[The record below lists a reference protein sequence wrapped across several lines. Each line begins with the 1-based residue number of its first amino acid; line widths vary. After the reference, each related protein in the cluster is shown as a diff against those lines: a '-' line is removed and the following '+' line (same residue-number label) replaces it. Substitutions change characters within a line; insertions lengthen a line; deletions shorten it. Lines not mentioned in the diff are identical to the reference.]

1 MKRVQRPRRVSALLV
16 LRQFLSMVLMLGGS
30 GGLLLFLQC
39 LLTEID
45 LLSLLSEAIADL
57 IRGLQQLAEALVGFG
72 SLVLIASLVVL
83 IAVLLLGGSLRALR
97 LARWIVRADSPVKT
111 PDRKP
116 RLRPR
121 KRPNDR
127 WIFGI

>member
-1 MKRVQRPRRVSALLV
+1 MKRVQRTRRVSALLV

-30 GGLLLFLQC
+30 GGLLLFLQW

-97 LARWIVRADSPVKT
+97 LVRLALGS
-111 PDRKP
+111 RSQLRRRQGRR
-116 RLRPR
+116 RLGPRPR
-121 KRPNDR
+121 
-127 WIFGI
+127 

>member
-16 LRQFLSMVLMLGGS
+16 LRQCLSMVLMLGGS
-30 GGLLLFLQC
+30 GGLLLFLQW

-57 IRGLQQLAEALVGFG
+57 IRALQQLAEALVGFG

-97 LARWIVRADSPVKT
+97 LARLALGSRSM
-111 PDRKP
+111 P
-116 RLRPR
+116 RRRQGRRRLGPRPR
-121 KRPNDR
+121 
-127 WIFGI
+127 

>member
-30 GGLLLFLQC
+30 GGLLLFLQR

-97 LARWIVRADSPVKT
+97 LVRLALGS
-111 PDRKP
+111 RSQLRRRQGRR
-116 RLRPR
+116 RLGPRPR
-121 KRPNDR
+121 
-127 WIFGI
+127 

>member
-1 MKRVQRPRRVSALLV
+1 MKRVLRSRRVSALLV
-16 LRQFLSMVLMLGGS
+16 LRQLLSMVLMLGGS
-30 GGLLLFLQC
+30 GGLLLFLQR

-57 IRGLQQLAEALVGFG
+57 ISGLQQLAEALVGFG

-97 LARWIVRADSPVKT
+97 LLRLALGSRSQ
-111 PDRKP
+111 P
-116 RLRPR
+116 RRRQGRRRLGPRPR
-121 KRPNDR
+121 
-127 WIFGI
+127 

>member
-1 MKRVQRPRRVSALLV
+1 
-16 LRQFLSMVLMLGGS
+16 MVLMLGGS
-30 GGLLLFLQC
+30 GGLLLFLQR

-97 LARWIVRADSPVKT
+97 LVRLALGRDPSRDGVRAGVDWGQDRADNSTIRPARSVGHRCC
-111 PDRKP
+111 PD
-116 RLRPR
+116 
-121 KRPNDR
+121 
-127 WIFGI
+127 G

>member
-16 LRQFLSMVLMLGGS
+16 LRQFLSMVLMLGCS
-30 GGLLLFLQC
+30 GGLLLFLQW

-97 LARWIVRADSPVKT
+97 LLRLALGSRSQ
-111 PDRKP
+111 P
-116 RLRPR
+116 RRRQGRRRLGPRPR
-121 KRPNDR
+121 
-127 WIFGI
+127 

>member
-16 LRQFLSMVLMLGGS
+16 LRQCLSMVLMLGGS
-30 GGLLLFLQC
+30 GGLLLFLQR

-57 IRGLQQLAEALVGFG
+57 IRGLQQFAEALVGFG
-72 SLVLIASLVVL
+72 SLALIASLVVL

-97 LARWIVRADSPVKT
+97 LARLALGLRSQPQ
-111 PDRKP
+111 RHQGRR
-116 RLRPR
+116 RLGPRPR
-121 KRPNDR
+121 
-127 WIFGI
+127 

>member
-1 MKRVQRPRRVSALLV
+1 MKRVLRSRRVSALLV
-16 LRQFLSMVLMLGGS
+16 LRQLLSMVLMLGGS
-30 GGLLLFLQC
+30 GGLLLFLQR

-97 LARWIVRADSPVKT
+97 LLRLALGSRSQ
-111 PDRKP
+111 P
-116 RLRPR
+116 RRRQGRRRLGPRPR
-121 KRPNDR
+121 
-127 WIFGI
+127 

>member
-16 LRQFLSMVLMLGGS
+16 LRQCLSMVLMLGGS
-30 GGLLLFLQC
+30 GGLLLFLQR

-72 SLVLIASLVVL
+72 SLALIAALVVL

-97 LARWIVRADSPVKT
+97 LARLALGSRSQ
-111 PDRKP
+111 P
-116 RLRPR
+116 RRRQGRRRLGPRPR
-121 KRPNDR
+121 
-127 WIFGI
+127 

>member
-30 GGLLLFLQC
+30 GGLLLFLQR

-97 LARWIVRADSPVKT
+97 LTRLGLGSRSQ
-111 PDRKP
+111 P
-116 RLRPR
+116 RRRQGRRRLGPRPR
-121 KRPNDR
+121 
-127 WIFGI
+127 

>member
-1 MKRVQRPRRVSALLV
+1 MKRVLRPRRVSALLV
-16 LRQFLSMVLMLGGS
+16 LRQLLSMVLMLGGS
-30 GGLLLFLQC
+30 GGLLLFLQR

-97 LARWIVRADSPVKT
+97 LVRLALGS
-111 PDRKP
+111 RSQLRRRQGRR
-116 RLRPR
+116 RLGPRPR
-121 KRPNDR
+121 
-127 WIFGI
+127 

>member
-16 LRQFLSMVLMLGGS
+16 LRQLLSMVLMLGGS
-30 GGLLLFLQC
+30 GGLLLFLQR

-45 LLSLLSEAIADL
+45 LVSLLSEAIADL

-72 SLVLIASLVVL
+72 LLTLIAALVVL

-97 LARWIVRADSPVKT
+97 LARWLVRADPAVKT

-116 RLRPR
+116 RLQPR
-121 KRPNDR
+121 KRRNDR
-127 WIFGI
+127 

>member
-16 LRQFLSMVLMLGGS
+16 LRQCLSMVLMLGGS
-30 GGLLLFLQC
+30 GALLLFLQR

-72 SLVLIASLVVL
+72 SLALIASLVVL

-97 LARWIVRADSPVKT
+97 LARLALGSRSMP
-111 PDRKP
+111 RRRQGRP
-116 RLRPR
+116 RLGPRPR
-121 KRPNDR
+121 
-127 WIFGI
+127 

>member
-1 MKRVQRPRRVSALLV
+1 MKRVLRPRRVSALLV
-16 LRQFLSMVLMLGGS
+16 LRQLLSMVLMLGGS
-30 GGLLLFLQC
+30 GGLLLFLQR

-97 LARWIVRADSPVKT
+97 LVRLALGS
-111 PDRKP
+111 RSQP
-116 RLRPR
+116 RRRQGRRRLGPRPR
-121 KRPNDR
+121 
-127 WIFGI
+127 

>member
-1 MKRVQRPRRVSALLV
+1 MKRVLRSRRVSALLV
-16 LRQFLSMVLMLGGS
+16 LRQLLSMVLMLGGS
-30 GGLLLFLQC
+30 GGLLLFLQR

-97 LARWIVRADSPVKT
+97 LVRLALGS
-111 PDRKP
+111 RSQP
-116 RLRPR
+116 RRRQGRRRLGPRPR
-121 KRPNDR
+121 
-127 WIFGI
+127 

>member
-16 LRQFLSMVLMLGGS
+16 LRQLLSMVVMLGGS
-30 GGLLLFLQC
+30 GGLLLFLQR

-45 LLSLLSEAIADL
+45 LVSLLSEAIADL

-72 SLVLIASLVVL
+72 SLVLIGSLVVL

-97 LARWIVRADSPVKT
+97 LTRLALGSRSQ
-111 PDRKP
+111 P
-116 RLRPR
+116 RRRQGRRRLGPRPR
-121 KRPNDR
+121 
-127 WIFGI
+127 

>member
-1 MKRVQRPRRVSALLV
+1 MKRVLRPRRVSALLV
-16 LRQFLSMVLMLGGS
+16 LRQLLSMVFMLGGS
-30 GGLLLFLQC
+30 GGLLLFLQR

-97 LARWIVRADSPVKT
+97 LSRLALGSRF
-111 PDRKP
+111 KP
-116 RLRPR
+116 RRRQGRRRLGPRPR
-121 KRPNDR
+121 
-127 WIFGI
+127 

>member
-1 MKRVQRPRRVSALLV
+1 MKRVQRPRRVPALLV

-30 GGLLLFLQC
+30 GGLLLFLQR

-97 LARWIVRADSPVKT
+97 LVRLALGSQSQ
-111 PDRKP
+111 P
-116 RLRPR
+116 RRRQGRRRLGLRPR
-121 KRPNDR
+121 
-127 WIFGI
+127 

>member
-1 MKRVQRPRRVSALLV
+1 MKRVLRPRRVSALLV
-16 LRQFLSMVLMLGGS
+16 LRQLLSMVLMLGGS
-30 GGLLLFLQC
+30 GGLLLFLQR

-97 LARWIVRADSPVKT
+97 LVRLALGS
-111 PDRKP
+111 RSQL
-116 RLRPR
+116 RRRQGRRRLGLRPR
-121 KRPNDR
+121 
-127 WIFGI
+127 

>member
-16 LRQFLSMVLMLGGS
+16 LRQCLSMVLMLGGS
-30 GGLLLFLQC
+30 GGLLLFLQR

-97 LARWIVRADSPVKT
+97 LARLALGSRSQ
-111 PDRKP
+111 P
-116 RLRPR
+116 RRRQGRRRLGPRPR
-121 KRPNDR
+121 
-127 WIFGI
+127 

>member
-16 LRQFLSMVLMLGGS
+16 LRQCLSMVLMLGSS
-30 GGLLLFLQC
+30 GGLLLFLQR

-97 LARWIVRADSPVKT
+97 LS
-111 PDRKP
+111 
-116 RLRPR
+116 RLALGSRSQLRRRQGRRRLGPRPR
-121 KRPNDR
+121 
-127 WIFGI
+127 

>member
-30 GGLLLFLQC
+30 GGLLLFLQR

-97 LARWIVRADSPVKT
+97 LVRLALGS
-111 PDRKP
+111 RSQP
-116 RLRPR
+116 RRRQGRRRLGPRPR
-121 KRPNDR
+121 
-127 WIFGI
+127 

>member
-16 LRQFLSMVLMLGGS
+16 LRQCLSMVLMLGGS
-30 GGLLLFLQC
+30 GGFLLFLQR

-97 LARWIVRADSPVKT
+97 LARLALGSRSQ
-111 PDRKP
+111 P
-116 RLRPR
+116 RRRQGRRRLGPRPR
-121 KRPNDR
+121 
-127 WIFGI
+127 

>member
-1 MKRVQRPRRVSALLV
+1 MKRVLRPRRVSALLV
-16 LRQFLSMVLMLGGS
+16 LRQLLCMVLMLGGS
-30 GGLLLFLQC
+30 GGLLLFLQR

-97 LARWIVRADSPVKT
+97 LVRLALGS
-111 PDRKP
+111 RSQP
-116 RLRPR
+116 RRRQGRRRLGPRPR
-121 KRPNDR
+121 
-127 WIFGI
+127 

>member
-1 MKRVQRPRRVSALLV
+1 MKRVQPPRRVSALLV
-16 LRQFLSMVLMLGGS
+16 LRQFLSMVFMLGGS
-30 GGLLLFLQC
+30 GGLLLFLQW

-97 LARWIVRADSPVKT
+97 LVRLALGS
-111 PDRKP
+111 RSKP
-116 RLRPR
+116 RRRQGRRRLGPRPR
-121 KRPNDR
+121 
-127 WIFGI
+127 

>member
-16 LRQFLSMVLMLGGS
+16 LRQCLSMVLMLGGS
-30 GGLLLFLQC
+30 GGLLLFLQR

-97 LARWIVRADSPVKT
+97 LT
-111 PDRKP
+111 
-116 RLRPR
+116 RLALGSRSQSRRRQGRRRLGPRPR
-121 KRPNDR
+121 
-127 WIFGI
+127 

>member
-16 LRQFLSMVLMLGGS
+16 LRQCLSMVLMLGSS
-30 GGLLLFLQC
+30 GGLLLFLQR

-97 LARWIVRADSPVKT
+97 LVRLALGS
-111 PDRKP
+111 RSQLRRRQGRR
-116 RLRPR
+116 RLGPRPR
-121 KRPNDR
+121 
-127 WIFGI
+127 

>member
-30 GGLLLFLQC
+30 GGLLLFLQR

-97 LARWIVRADSPVKT
+97 LTRLALGLRSQ
-111 PDRKP
+111 P
-116 RLRPR
+116 RRRQGRRRLGPRPR
-121 KRPNDR
+121 
-127 WIFGI
+127 

>member
-1 MKRVQRPRRVSALLV
+1 MKRVLRSRRVSALLV
-16 LRQFLSMVLMLGGS
+16 LRQLLSMVLMLGGS
-30 GGLLLFLQC
+30 GGLLLFLQR

-83 IAVLLLGGSLRALR
+83 IAVLLLGGLLRALR
-97 LARWIVRADSPVKT
+97 LARLALGSRSQ
-111 PDRKP
+111 P
-116 RLRPR
+116 RRRQGRRRLGPRPR
-121 KRPNDR
+121 
-127 WIFGI
+127 